1 MDFITK
7 FTTVKIYYGLLTRI
21 HPYGIFTL
29 TSKRLRKRFYRGS
42 MDNHVSMADI
52 AENGTQEIP
61 DNGEYIDL
69 DVTLAVVDAVAQ

>member
-1 MDFITK
+1 
-7 FTTVKIYYGLLTRI
+7 
-21 HPYGIFTL
+21 
-29 TSKRLRKRFYRGS
+29 
-42 MDNHVSMADI
+42 MADI